1 MQIIQI
7 ARFVFSGVL
16 RGLEEAPAVCLL
28 GPRQVGKTTL
38 ALAVA
43 EQRRSIYLDLE
54 SEQDRAK
61 LHDPEAYLAEH
72 LDKLVILDELH
83 RMPGL
88 FPILWV
94 MLAHRQGAPLNL
106 SEFARSLGMDVR
118 TVHRYLDLL
127 VDLMLVRRL
136 PPWQATVAKRLM
148 KSPRLY
154 IRDSGLVHALLGIRD
169 REELLAH
176 PIAGASWEGFV
187 IENLAASA
195 PEGTELYFYRTSGG
209 AEIDLLL
216 ILPAGE
222 LWAVEIKRS
231 LAPRPD
237 RGFSVA
243 CQDVHPT
250 RRWVIYPGEERFPL
264 DNATEA
270 ISLKDLA
277 SWAAKSWGSAAG

>member
-1 MQIIQI
+1 MI
-7 ARFVFSGVL
+7 ARFVFSSVL

-106 SEFARSLGMDVR
+106 SEFARSLGIDVR

-136 PPWQATVAKRLM
+136 PPWQANVAKRLM

-209 AEIDLLL
+209 AEIELLL

-264 DNATEA
+264 DDATEA